1 MKTNTHIVEG
11 EEKNNNS
18 SKIMEKGRDENRV
31 DMIYQLM
38 ITAVLKALQEHLFKK
53 TVF

>member
-1 MKTNTHIVEG
+1 
-11 EEKNNNS
+11 
-18 SKIMEKGRDENRV
+18 MEKGRDENRV

-53 TVF
+53 TVFWSCKANVFCFISYNYNRYPL